1 MELTLSNSAQHGQT
15 LGIQSTGGVIDI
27 YVFSGPTPE
36 AVIME
41 YLKVVGNPAFVPYWS
56 LGFHNCR
63 WGYKNLTIVEEVV
76 ANYSKAGIPLET
88 EWVDIDYMDAYLD
101 FTTDPINFP
110 QARLKSFVDQLHANN
125 QHFVPIVDPGIYTGD
140 TNYPAYSE
148 GMDQQVF
155 INAIDGQPY
164 LGQVSHVILF
174 FFSSSSCLRFGPVP
188 PTFLI
193 GLLRILYLGGP
204 INSFTSRILL
214 TTMGFGLI

>member
-1 MELTLSNSAQHGQT
+1 MQLTLSNSAKHGQT

-27 YVFSGPTPE
+27 YVFSGPSPE
-36 AVIME
+36 SVIME

-88 EWVDIDYMDAYLD
+88 QWVDIDYMDAYLD

-110 QARLKSFVDQLHANN
+110 QDRLKSFVDQLHANN

-140 TNYPAYSE
+140 ANYPAYSE
-148 GMDQQVF
+148 GVDQQVF
-155 INAIDGQPY
+155 ISAIDGQPY
-164 LGQVSHVILF
+164 LGQVSF
-174 FFSSSSCLRFGPVP
+174 D
-188 PTFLI
+188 LI
-193 GLLRILYLGGP
+193 YFLYL
-204 INSFTSRILL
+204 L
-214 TTMGFGLI
+214 

>member
-1 MELTLSNSAQHGQT
+1 MQLTLTDSAQHGQT

-36 AVIME
+36 SVILE
-41 YLKVVGNPAFVPYWS
+41 YLSVIGKPAFVPYWS

-110 QARLKSFVDQLHANN
+110 QDRLKSFVDQLHANN

-140 TNYPAYSE
+140 AGYPAYTE
-148 GMDQQVF
+148 GMDQNVF
-155 INAIDGQPY
+155 ISAIDGQPY
-164 LGQVSHVILF
+164 LGQVLP
-174 FFSSSSCLRFGPVP
+174 FSSLPLSLLLCRSGLVP
-188 PTFLI
+188 LI
-193 GLLRILYLGGP
+193 SQIGSRVMPKLGGQ
-204 INSFTSRILL
+204 INSAASKTWLP
-214 TTMGFGLI
+214 MMECGLI

>member
-1 MELTLSNSAQHGQT
+1 LNSNAMQLTLSDSAQYGQT

-36 AVIME
+36 SVIFE
-41 YLKVVGNPAFVPYWS
+41 YLNVIGKPAFVPYWS

-88 EWVDIDYMDAYLD
+88 AWLDIDYMDAYLD

-110 QARLKSFVDQLHANN
+110 QDRLKSFIDQLHANN
-125 QHFVPIVDPGIYTGD
+125 QHFVPIVDPGIYVANP
-140 TNYPAYSE
+140 NYSVYTE

-155 INAIDGQPY
+155 IKDLTESSYY
-164 LGQVSHVILF
+164 LGQV
-174 FFSSSSCLRFGPVP
+174 
-188 PTFLI
+188 
-193 GLLRILYLGGP
+193 LYL
-204 INSFTSRILL
+204 FTLSLPP
-214 TTMGFGLI
+214 